1 VPHGMTGFGRAVVAY
16 EGGAVTVEVKT
27 VNNRFLKVSLRL
39 PDALTELESELEA
52 MTRKA
57 LKRGSVYCNVQ
68 LQRSRAESGYSLN
81 EAAIRAWY
89 PRLCALATELG
100 TEPPTLADVLGME
113 GVVLAELERAEPDDA
128 LKNAIR
134 GAMKQALAGA
144 CEMREREGASLKAD
158 MDARVATVAECAK
171 EAETRA
177 PGVVHEYRDRL
188 KQRIDRLLADSGM
201 QLEESELA
209 REVAYFADRA
219 DITEETTRL
228 AHHCEQ
234 FMQVMAGEGEV
245 GRSLD
250 FIAQEMLREA
260 NTIASKAND
269 AELASIAVRM
279 KSEIEKIKEQVQN
292 LE

>member
-1 VPHGMTGFGRAVVAY
+1 VPHGMTGFGRAVVTY
-16 EGGAVTVEVKT
+16 EGGTVTAEIKT

-52 MTRKA
+52 MARKA
-57 LKRGSVYCNVQ
+57 LKRGSVYCNIQ
-68 LQRSRAESGYSLN
+68 LQRDRAESGYSLN
-81 EAAIRAWY
+81 EAAIREWY
-89 PRLCALATELG
+89 PRLCALAADLG
-100 TEPPTLADVLGME
+100 AEPPKFADMLGME
-113 GVVLAELERAEPDDA
+113 GVVLSELERVEPDDA
-128 LKNAIR
+128 LKAAIR
-134 GAMKQALAGA
+134 SVVKQALDGA
-144 CEMREREGASLKAD
+144 CDMRAREGASLKAD
-158 MDARVATVAECAK
+158 MDARVATVAACAK
-171 EAETRA
+171 EAEQRA
-177 PGVVHEYRDRL
+177 PVVVHEYRDRL

-201 QLEESELA
+201 KLEESELA

-219 DITEETTRL
+219 DITEETIRL

-234 FMQVMAGEGEV
+234 FGQVIADDGEV
-245 GRSLD
+245 GRRLD

-269 AELASIAVRM
+269 AELAGIAVRM